1 MENSERM
8 KVIIASAGYCIRGV
22 FRHWWAVVKEG
33 QISMIQSK
41 IKWGSIKANV
51 MQRSRASVLIDGGI
65 CHKKWLV
72 WVKDIFND
80 IFIIGN
86 FENWVLL
93 VAGNTKVGVATERLL
108 FILYPKGVA
117 YVWAIS
123 TSTRRAGL
131 EFLVKG

>member
-1 MENSERM
+1 
-8 KVIIASAGYCIRGV
+8 
-22 FRHWWAVVKEG
+22 
-33 QISMIQSK
+33 
-41 IKWGSIKANV
+41 

-80 IFIIGN
+80 ILIIGN

-93 VAGNTKVGVATERLL
+93 VAANTKVGVATERLL
-108 FILYPKGVA
+108 SIKHPKGVA